1 MVAGGLF
8 TRPLSALW
16 PDLSD
21 RADDERRRQR
31 TEVMMCGGEIRQR
44 MGAKTCGRQILVE
57 NWSRWLDMPK
67 GS

>member
-16 PDLSD
+16 LDLSD
-21 RADDERRRQR
+21 KADDERRRQR

-44 MGAKTCGRQILVE
+44 MGAKACGRQILVE
-57 NWSRWLDMPK
+57 NWSRRLDMSK
-67 GS
+67 GP